1 MIIRHADEIPVEER
15 AANARGGKFVFQ
27 RILEGPSG
35 RPDNFYLQMARTF
48 KDFDS
53 PRHRHN
59 FDQVRVQLEGCV
71 DFASNGKMT
80 PGTIGYFPEGTRYG
94 PQTSTDDALV
104 LVLQFGGASGNGYMS
119 EDQFQYGVNHLK
131 QEGEFRNG
139 AYFRADSD
147 GKVQTKDGYQAVWEF
162 VNGRPMEYPDERYHT
177 PVMIYPD
184 NFRWSPGSGSPGVA
198 SKQLGAFTEA
208 QTRLGL
214 FRLDAG
220 ATLEGEENSIYFA
233 LKGSGRI
240 DNGARWRDRTTIY
253 LQAGESVRMTA
264 EEPSELFQIGMPKIA
279 ARHEMARTESTSASA
294 VNV

>member
-1 MIIRHADEIPVEER
+1 MIIKHADEIPAEER
-15 AANARGGKFVFQ
+15 KTNARGGKFVFQ

-59 FDQVRVQLEGCV
+59 FDQVRVQLEGSV

-80 PGTIGYFPEGTRYG
+80 PGMIGYFPEGTRYG
-94 PQTSTDDALV
+94 PQTSSDDALV

-131 QEGEFRNG
+131 EHGEFRNG
-139 AYFRADSD
+139 AYFQVGRD
-147 GKVQTKDGYQAVWEF
+147 GKVETKDGYQAVWEF
-162 VNGRPMEYPDERYHT
+162 VNGRPLEYPEERYHT

-184 NFRWSPGSGSPGVA
+184 HFRWTPVPGSPGVA
-198 SKQLGAFTEA
+198 CKQLGAFTEA
-208 QTRLGL
+208 ETRLAL

-220 ATLEGEENSIYFA
+220 ATLDAEENSIYFGM
-233 LKGSGRI
+233 KGSGRI
-240 DNGARWRDRTTIY
+240 DSGSRWRHRTTIY
-253 LQAGESVRMTA
+253 IQAGERAKLTA
-264 EEPSELFQIGMPKIA
+264 DEPSELFQIEMPKIP
-279 ARHEMARTESTSASA
+279 RTTRSASTEASA
-294 VNV
+294 VSV